1 MNEQGLT
8 KLEVALE
15 KQTGESWSSFAS
27 HAIGSNAYKELYI
40 FVWRDKAVVYMDRG
54 NRFIRELFS
63 ARFKSLRDG
72 SELALATVHILYGD
86 GVSDC
91 TPELRAVNRP

>member
-1 MNEQGLT
+1 
-8 KLEVALE
+8 
-15 KQTGESWSSFAS
+15 
-27 HAIGSNAYKELYI
+27 
-40 FVWRDKAVVYMDRG
+40 MDRG